1 MSSFL
6 TGVETEEDF
15 RNTLLDGSKYWYMAA
30 PLDSVLTLL
39 SQCYQQDNET
49 SFTLKKKR
57 VGR

>member
-15 RNTLLDGSKYWYMAA
+15 RNALQDGSKYWYVAA
-30 PLDSVLTLL
+30 PLDSALTLL
-39 SQCYQQDNET
+39 SQCYQQANEP
-49 SFTLKKKR
+49 SSTLKKKR